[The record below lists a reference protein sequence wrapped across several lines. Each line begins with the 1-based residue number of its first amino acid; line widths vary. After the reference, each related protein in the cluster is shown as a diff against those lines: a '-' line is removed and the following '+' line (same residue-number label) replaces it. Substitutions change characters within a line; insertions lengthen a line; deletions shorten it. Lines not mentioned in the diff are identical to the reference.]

1 MMRGPMGTDRGST
14 TATTVGELLDR
25 AEERLEASDA
35 VEHPHRGKERADA
48 EEILAFV
55 LALDPEELEPGER
68 VDARRAAR
76 FHALVARREAGEPP
90 AYITGRTYFCG
101 LRLEV
106 RPGAFIPRQSSEFTV
121 EQAARRL
128 RSRRSPV
135 HVDLATGVGPLALAV
150 AARVRQARVFG
161 VDLAARPLALARRN
175 AEALGLANA
184 TFLRGDLFA
193 PLPAELK
200 GALDV
205 VTLHPP
211 YVGLQELEELPDEI
225 RRFEPEES
233 LTDYSPQGMGLI
245 GRTAVE
251 SRAWLRPGGWLLIEV
266 SPDRSRAVATVLRR
280 AGFGDVRSTKGGIG
294 VTRVLTGRR

>member
-1 MMRGPMGTDRGST
+1 VGS
-14 TATTVGELLDR
+14 LLDE

-55 LALDPEELEPGER
+55 LDIDPDDLDVDAG
-68 VDARRAAR
+68 VDARRVRR
-76 FHALVARREAGEPP
+76 FRTLVARRETGEPP

-121 EQAARRL
+121 EQAVRRL
-128 RSRRSPV
+128 RARRSPV

-150 AARVRQARVFG
+150 ASRLRSARVFG

-175 AEALGLANA
+175 ASALGLSNA
-184 TFLRGDLFA
+184 TFLRGDLFSPLA
-193 PLPAELK
+193 PGLR

-233 LTDYSPQGMGLI
+233 LTDYSPEGMGLV
-245 GRTAVE
+245 GRTALE
-251 SRAWLRPGGWLLIEV
+251 SMAWLRPGGWLLIEV
-266 SPDRSRAVATVLRR
+266 SPDRSRTVATVLRR
-280 AGFGDVRSTKGGIG
+280 AGFRGVRSTKGGIA

>member
-1 MMRGPMGTDRGST
+1 MGRERGP
-14 TATTVGELLDR
+14 TTVGDLIDE
-25 AEERLEASDA
+25 AEERLVASDA

-55 LALDPEELEPGER
+55 LGCDPEDLD
-68 VDARRAAR
+68 VDAEVDGRGAGR
-76 FHALVARREAGEPP
+76 FRALVARREAGEPP

-101 LRLEV
+101 LRLDV
-106 RPGAFIPRQSSEFTV
+106 GRGAFIPRQSSEFTV
-121 EQAARRL
+121 EQAVRRL

-150 AARVRQARVFG
+150 ASRLPRARVFG
-161 VDLAARPLALARRN
+161 VDLSARPLALARRN
-175 AEALGLANA
+175 AARLGLANA

-193 PLPAELK
+193 PLPPELR

-211 YVGLQELEELPDEI
+211 YVGLEELEELPDEI

-233 LTDYSPQGMGLI
+233 LTDYSPEGMGLV
-245 GRTAVE
+245 GRAAVE
-251 SRAWLRPGGWLLIEV
+251 SPAWLRPGGWLLIEV
-266 SPDRSRAVATVLRR
+266 SPDRSRTVATVLRR
-280 AGFGDVRSTKGGIG
+280 AGFRDVRSTKGGIG
-294 VTRVLTGRR
+294 VTRVVTGRR